1 MVAIQLM
8 LAQFPKLEQWN
19 LRPFVLR
26 TQLYSSVKDRT
37 TVDKELEA
45 LKQQQVVRMFKLNSG
60 RDDFAFSSSFLFLL
74 LAQIDAA
81 KQRMESKHSADTTIV
96 FDWFQNYV
104 LGSSPDLSISNS
116 HLVSLLSRGGKT
128 TDKQI
133 SVLIN
138 AGFLVRQMSD
148 SEDYWFSIPGIGW
161 AMKNLTQGR
170 KEVTQLLRKR
180 QSKEALLSVLEKR
193 KLRSSSLGMRFHLRD
208 LLGSSVLV
216 SVETTSGALI
226 RLAKR

>member
-60 RDDFAFSSSFLFLL
+60 RDDFAVMLL
-74 LAQIDAA
+74 EDYVSQIDAA
-81 KQRMESKHSADTTIV
+81 KQRMESKHSSDTTIV

>member
-8 LAQFPKLEQWN
+8 LAQFPKLEQ
-19 LRPFVLR
+19 
-26 TQLYSSVKDRT
+26 
-37 TVDKELEA
+37 A

-60 RDDFAFSSSFLFLL
+60 RDDFAVMLL
-74 LAQIDAA
+74 ED
-81 KQRMESKHSADTTIV
+81 
-96 FDWFQNYV
+96 YV
-104 LGSSPDLSISNS
+104 SQVVASLSQ
-116 HLVSLLSRGGKT
+116 VSLLSRGGKT

-138 AGFLVRQMSD
+138 AGFL
-148 SEDYWFSIPGIGW
+148 
-161 AMKNLTQGR
+161 GR

>member
-8 LAQFPKLEQWN
+8 LAQFPKLEQ
-19 LRPFVLR
+19 
-26 TQLYSSVKDRT
+26 
-37 TVDKELEA
+37 A

-60 RDDFAFSSSFLFLL
+60 RDDFA
-74 LAQIDAA
+74 IDAA
-81 KQRMESKHSADTTIV
+81 KQRMETS
-96 FDWFQNYV
+96 
-104 LGSSPDLSISNS
+104 LSQ
-116 HLVSLLSRGGKT
+116 VSLLSRGGKT

-138 AGFLVRQMSD
+138 AGFL
-148 SEDYWFSIPGIGW
+148 
-161 AMKNLTQGR
+161 GR